1 MRHEQKKKNIGG
13 WFKSASTELGQGEG
27 MFSVGLSKLELFN
40 LFVNEYKGGG
50 EVKQAISW

>member
-1 MRHEQKKKNIGG
+1 MRHEQKKNIGG

-40 LFVNEYKGGG
+40 LFVNEHKGGG
-50 EVKQAISW
+50 EVKQAINW

>member
-1 MRHEQKKKNIGG
+1 
-13 WFKSASTELGQGEG
+13 

-50 EVKQAISW
+50 EVKQAIS